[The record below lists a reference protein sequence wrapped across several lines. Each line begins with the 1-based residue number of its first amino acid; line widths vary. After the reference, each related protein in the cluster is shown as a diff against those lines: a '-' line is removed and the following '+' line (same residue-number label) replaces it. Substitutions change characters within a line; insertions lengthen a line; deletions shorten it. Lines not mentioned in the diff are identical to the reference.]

1 MSGFYVQHP
10 RPHSA
15 GAVSQELL
23 KLDGDEGDR
32 KPPLLVAKCHR
43 SLFCSSRPGVHRIDR
58 HTHDI
63 SWSETGETANPDLGR
78 KRSSYSPPAL
88 HSHHQSPKYAR
99 TPDISLHT
107 SSRPVRGITGANEK
121 CSRSIISRGH
131 KIKVSWSSFNYDAEE
146 VHRARLQFSGG
157 LVHTYSLHLYHSA
170 TANQAFDKDSCVL
183 MRDM

>member
-32 KPPLLVAKCHR
+32 KAPLPVAKCHR
-43 SLFCSSRPGVHRIDR
+43 SLFCSSHPGVHRIDR

-107 SSRPVRGITGANEK
+107 FSRPIRGIRGRMRSAAAVFYPYGTK
-121 CSRSIISRGH
+121 SRYRGLASTTRPKRYTVPVCRLVEVWYIHTVYTCTIIQL
-131 KIKVSWSSFNYDAEE
+131 
-146 VHRARLQFSGG
+146 RLTKRSTRN
-157 LVHTYSLHLYHSA
+157 LV
-170 TANQAFDKDSCVL
+170 D
-183 MRDM
+183 